1 MFTKVERGWGG
12 INWELGIHIYTL
24 LWIKQ
29 ITNRDLL
36 YSTGDSTLYSIMAYM
51 GKESKK
57 GVDLCICI
65 TDSLCCT
72 HENNTTL

>member
-1 MFTKVERGWGG
+1 MFTKGERGWGG

-36 YSTGDSTLYSIMAYM
+36 YSTGDSTQYSVIIYM
-51 GKESKK
+51 GKESEKEWIY
-57 GVDLCICI
+57 VYV
-65 TDSLCCT
+65 
-72 HENNTTL
+72 